1 MSLHSFFSFSSS
13 LLFFATVRAVPL
25 VESSSELLSA
35 PVVCYTQLRFG
46 PGFEL
51 GCFRPLAGALRFRY
65 HVSNLCQFTPTI
77 PIEPDLSVLITYPF
91 LVYLLFIYSTRHEML
106 TDVSPLSAL
115 RYICSLPFL
124 TTSILADTTQHDT
137 TQHDTTIRDTNSALL
152 GFADDF
158 QLMSDL
164 VLNLFWFFPTET
176 CGSGTI
182 APTCC
187 HSIDVDFAVFYL
199 FGNSGGRW
207 FRDVHRA
214 REGKGTAGL
223 GVDKGR
229 AGAGALYSQ

>member
-91 LVYLLFIYSTRHEML
+91 FVYLLFIYSTRHEML

-115 RYICSLPFL
+115 PYLGSTSVPFPSSQLPFL
-124 TTSILADTTQHDT
+124 PIQRNTTRRN
-137 TQHDTTIRDTNSALL
+137 TIRTRLC
-152 GFADDF
+152 
-158 QLMSDL
+158 L
-164 VLNLFWFFPTET
+164 VSPTI
-176 CGSGTI
+176 S
-182 APTCC
+182 
-187 HSIDVDFAVFYL
+187 
-199 FGNSGGRW
+199 N
-207 FRDVHRA
+207 
-214 REGKGTAGL
+214 
-223 GVDKGR
+223 
-229 AGAGALYSQ
+229 

>member
-1 MSLHSFFSFSSS
+1 MFLLPFSSFSST

-25 VESSSELLSA
+25 AESSSELLSA

-65 HVSNLCQFTPTI
+65 HASNLCQFTPTI

-91 LVYLLFIYSTRHEML
+91 FVYLLFIYSTRHEML

-115 RYICSLPFL
+115 PYLGSTSVPFPSSQLPFL
-124 TTSILADTTQHDT
+124 PIQRNTTR
-137 TQHDTTIRDTNSALL
+137 RDTNSALL

-176 CGSGTI
+176 CGSDTI
-182 APTCC
+182 APTRC
-187 HSIDVDFAVFYL
+187 HSIDVNFAVFL
-199 FGNSGGRW
+199 SVR
-207 FRDVHRA
+207 
-214 REGKGTAGL
+214 
-223 GVDKGR
+223 
-229 AGAGALYSQ
+229 